1 MLGPIGR
8 SAKAAL
14 THYGYELY
22 RPTRFEHALVRSI
35 WEDWFSTDPALFA
48 DVYARNRKVVSAID
62 RWVSPEALATSLWR
76 YGVPEQWD
84 TERQGLNLTGLNEVE
99 KEVTYSDLIAFVGKS
114 IGEPVNYLEIGVSVC
129 KNFLQMHQHFESIT
143 GLDVEDLNP
152 RIAAEL
158 GPVEQVWQSEGDYPV
173 DTLSGTPTTIR
184 LSHHKFDG
192 GLYVKADQFS
202 PDSWA
207 SLKGQRFNLIF
218 SDGVHSPRAL
228 LDEMDH
234 LLRND
239 LIPETGPF
247 VMYWDDLVNWQ
258 MQDAFDANCRRLKER
273 FPGAYHGLHWIHGTY
288 GSRRLNGIFSTF
300 RPGAPL

>member
-8 SAKAAL
+8 AAKGAL

-22 RPTRFEHALVRSI
+22 RPTGYERTLVRSI
-35 WEDWFSTDPALFA
+35 WEDWFSSDPALFA
-48 DVYARNRKVVSAID
+48 DIYAKNRRVVSGID
-62 RWVSPEALATSLWR
+62 RWVSPEALAGSLWR

-84 TERQGLNLTGLNEVE
+84 TERQGLGLTGLNEVE

-114 IGEPVNYLEIGVSVC
+114 MKAPVDYLEIGVSVC
-129 KNFLQMHQHFESIT
+129 KNFLQMHQHFDKIT
-143 GLDVEDLNP
+143 GLDVEDINP

-158 GPVEQVWQSEGDYPV
+158 GGTELIWQSERDYPV
-173 DTLSGTPTTIR
+173 ETLDGKGAAIR
-184 LSHHKFDG
+184 LSHHAFNG

-207 SLKGQRFNLIF
+207 SLKGRRFNLIF
-218 SDGVHSPRAL
+218 SDGVHTPHAV
-228 LDEMDH
+228 LDELDH
-234 LLRND
+234 LLSND
-239 LIPETGPF
+239 LIPESGPF

-258 MQDAFDANCRRLKER
+258 MQEAFDKNCKRLHER

-300 RPGAPL
+300 RP